1 MYSFSNKKET
11 KMRLQN
17 NKLTLSEENRMGIY
31 GFATLNDY
39 DVSFHNGSYCFLL
52 DNCYAPISDEF
63 MVACKVLLVDNKFT
77 EKTFESIEELNNT
90 LQWFD
95 L

>member
-1 MYSFSNKKET
+1 MK
-11 KMRLQN
+11 LHN
-17 NKLTLSEENRMGIY
+17 NNLTLTEQNRAGIY

-39 DVSFHNGSYCFLL
+39 DVSFHNGAYCFLL
-52 DNCYAPISDEF
+52 DNAYAPISDEF

-77 EKTFESIEELNNT
+77 EKTFESIQELDST
-90 LQWFD
+90 LQWFS

>member
-1 MYSFSNKKET
+1 MILVKK
-11 KMRLQN
+11 N
-17 NKLTLSEENRMGIY
+17 NLTLTESQRMGIY

-52 DNCYAPISDEF
+52 DNAYAPISKEF
-63 MVACKVLLVDNKFT
+63 MVACKILLVDNKFT
-77 EKTFESIEELNNT
+77 EKTFDGLRELDNT
-90 LQWFD
+90 LQWFS